1 MNDAVTPLTAE
12 QVAAQEARAAH
23 EPYPERV
30 AVALDKTVAAIAD
43 APPDVTISEV
53 AGADAYTA
61 KGIRGF
67 YGRWMCRFLNLFQ
80 SDHGA
85 KATAGGN
92 AEAEQAIEY
101 GNKSGLLQ

>member
-1 MNDAVTPLTAE
+1 MSNPIKPLTLD
-12 QVAAQEARAAH
+12 QVAAQEAKAAK

-30 AVALDKTVAAIAD
+30 AVALDKAIATIAD

-53 AGADAYTA
+53 AGVDAVDA

-67 YGRWMCRFLNLFQ
+67 YGRWMSRFLDIFQ

-92 AEAEQAIEY
+92 AEAEEAIEY
-101 GNKSGLLQ
+101 GDQSGLLK